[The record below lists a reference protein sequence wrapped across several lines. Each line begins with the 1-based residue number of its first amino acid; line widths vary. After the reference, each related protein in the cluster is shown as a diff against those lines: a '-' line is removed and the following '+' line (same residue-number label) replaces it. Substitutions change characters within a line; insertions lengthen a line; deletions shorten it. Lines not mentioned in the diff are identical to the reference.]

1 MKGEIEMEIKNLVN
15 EERKITKQ
23 RGIFS
28 VLEYVRD
35 LSVSPY
41 NATAQYFMSK
51 MNVRRRQVVAK
62 IENDS
67 LTMQAGALQWM
78 TGKIEVKTDV
88 KGVGD
93 FLGKMVKGAVT
104 KESAVKPV
112 YTGTGIVTL
121 EPTYKYLIL
130 CDVGEW
136 GERGVTIED
145 GMFLACEKN
154 VNIGIT
160 SRKNIS
166 SAILGNEGLFNV
178 NLKGKGIAVLESNV
192 PEEELIEVE
201 LNNEE
206 LKIDGRQA
214 VCWST
219 SLDFTVER
227 TTKTLIGSAAS
238 NEGLLNVFRGTG
250 KVLMS
255 PVAPTDSLL
264 SSTNTFGSKAAD
276 PKSNAFNA
284 VGSFLGGVIGN

>member
-1 MKGEIEMEIKNLVN
+1 MEIRNLTN
-15 EERKITKQ
+15 DERKIVKQ
-23 RGIFS
+23 KGIFS
-28 VLEYVRD
+28 VLEYERD

-62 IENDS
+62 LENDS

-78 TGKIEVKTDV
+78 TGKIDVKTDV

-93 FLGKMVKGAVT
+93 FLGKVVKGAVT

-112 YTGTGIVTL
+112 YAGTGTVVL
-121 EPTYKYLIL
+121 EPTYKYLLL

-136 GERGVTIED
+136 GANGVTIED

-154 VNIGIT
+154 VNIGVT
-160 SRKNIS
+160 TRKNIS
-166 SAILGNEGLFNV
+166 SALLGNEGLFNV
-178 NLKGKGIAVLESNV
+178 NLKGNGIAVLESNV
-192 PEEELIEVE
+192 PEEELIEVQ

-219 SLDFTVER
+219 SLEFTVER

-255 PVAPTDSLL
+255 PVAPTSSLVAA
-264 SSTNTFGSKAAD
+264 TNSVSAKAGD
-276 PKSNAFNA
+276 IKSNAFNA
-284 VGSFLGGVIGN
+284 VGGILGGMIGD

>member
-1 MKGEIEMEIKNLVN
+1 MQIKNLTN

-23 RGIFS
+23 KGIFS
-28 VLEYVRD
+28 VLEYARD
-35 LSVSPY
+35 LSVSPF
-41 NATAQYFMSK
+41 NATSQYFMSK
-51 MNVRRRQVVAK
+51 MNVRRRQIVAK
-62 IENDS
+62 LENSS

-104 KESAVKPV
+104 KESAIKPV
-112 YTGTGIVTL
+112 YTGSGIVVL

-136 GERGVTIED
+136 GATGVTIED
-145 GMFLACEKN
+145 GMFLACEKDI
-154 VNIGIT
+154 NIGVT
-160 SRKNIS
+160 ARKNVS

-178 NLKGKGIAVLESNV
+178 NLKGNGVAVLESNV

-214 VCWST
+214 ICWST

-255 PVAPTDSLL
+255 PVAPTNSLVAA
-264 SSTNTFGSKAAD
+264 TNSVGAKAGDA
-276 PKSNAFNA
+276 KSNAFNA
-284 VGSFLGGVIGN
+284 VGGVIGGIMGN

>member
-1 MKGEIEMEIKNLVN
+1 MLQHNI
-15 EERKITKQ
+15 
-23 RGIFS
+23 
-28 VLEYVRD
+28 
-35 LSVSPY
+35 
-41 NATAQYFMSK
+41 FMSK

-62 IENDS
+62 LENDS

-93 FLGKMVKGAVT
+93 FLGKVVKGAVT

-112 YTGTGIVTL
+112 YTGTGLVTL

-154 VNIGIT
+154 VDIGIT

-166 SAILGNEGLFNV
+166 SAILGSEGLFNV

>member
-1 MKGEIEMEIKNLVN
+1 MDIKNLTN

-23 RGIFS
+23 KGMFS
-28 VLEYVRD
+28 VLEYERD
-35 LSVSPY
+35 LSVSPF
-41 NATAQYFMSK
+41 NATSQYFMSK

-62 IENDS
+62 LENSS

-78 TGKIEVKTDV
+78 TGKVEVKTDV

-93 FLGKMVKGAVT
+93 FLGKVVKGAVT
-104 KESAVKPV
+104 KESAIKPV
-112 YTGTGIVTL
+112 YSGNGIVVL

-136 GERGVTIED
+136 GSSGVTIED
-145 GMFLACEKN
+145 GMFLACEKD

-178 NLKGKGIAVLESNV
+178 NLKGSGIAVLESNV
-192 PEEELIEVE
+192 PEEELIEINLE
-201 LNNEE
+201 NEE

-219 SLDFTVER
+219 SLNFTVER
-227 TTKTLIGSAAS
+227 TTKTLIGSAAT
-238 NEGLLNVFRGTG
+238 NEGLLNVYRGTG

-255 PVAPTDSLL
+255 PVAPTNSLVAA
-264 SSTNTFGSKAAD
+264 TNSVGSKAAD
-276 PKSNAFNA
+276 VKSNAINA
-284 VGSFLGGVIGN
+284 VGGIIGGIMGN

>member
-1 MKGEIEMEIKNLVN
+1 MNIKNLTN

-23 RGIFS
+23 KGIFS
-28 VLEYVRD
+28 ILEHSKD
-35 LSVSPY
+35 LSVSPF
-41 NATAQYFMSK
+41 NATSEYFMAK
-51 MNVRRRQVVAK
+51 MGVRRRQVVARLK
-62 IENDS
+62 NDS

-93 FLGKMVKGAVT
+93 FLGKVVKGAVT
-104 KESAVKPV
+104 KESAIKPV

-136 GERGVTIED
+136 GESGVTIED

-160 SRKNIS
+160 SRKNLS

-178 NLKGKGIAVLESNV
+178 NLKGDGVAVLESNV
-192 PEEELIEVE
+192 PEEELIEIE

-238 NEGLLNVFRGTG
+238 NEGLLNVYRGTG

-255 PVAPTDSLL
+255 PVSPTNSLI
-264 SSTNTFGSKAAD
+264 SATNTVSPKAAD
-276 PKSNAFNA
+276 AKSNAFNT
-284 VGSFLGGVIGN
+284 VGGIIGGFMGN

>member
-1 MKGEIEMEIKNLVN
+1 MQINNLTNN
-15 EERKITKQ
+15 ERRITKQ
-23 RGIFS
+23 KGIFS
-28 VLEYVRD
+28 ILEYSRD

-41 NATAQYFMSK
+41 NATTQYFMSQ
-51 MNVRRRQVVAK
+51 MGVHRRQVIANL
-62 IENDS
+62 ENDS

-93 FLGKMVKGAVT
+93 FFGKVVKGAVT

-112 YTGTGIVTL
+112 YTGTGTVVL
-121 EPTYKYLIL
+121 EPTYKYIIL

-136 GERGVTIED
+136 GSSGVTIED

-160 SRKNIS
+160 ARKNVS

-178 NLKGKGIAVLESNV
+178 NLLGSGIAVLESNV
-192 PEEELIEVE
+192 PEEELIEIE

-206 LKIDGRQA
+206 LKIDGKQA
-214 VCWST
+214 ICWST

-238 NEGLLNVFRGTG
+238 NEGLLNVYRGTG

-255 PVAPTDSLL
+255 PVAPSDSLY
-264 SSTNTFGSKAAD
+264 SSTNTIGAKAGDA
-276 PKSNAFNA
+276 KSNAFNA
-284 VGSFLGGVIGN
+284 MGSFIGGMID

>member
-1 MKGEIEMEIKNLVN
+1 MQIKNLTN

-23 RGIFS
+23 KGIFS
-28 VLEYVRD
+28 ILEYGRD
-35 LSVSPY
+35 LSVSPF
-41 NATAQYFMSK
+41 NATSQYFMSK
-51 MNVRRRQVVAK
+51 MNVRRRQIVAK
-62 IENDS
+62 LENSS

-104 KESAVKPV
+104 KESAIKPV
-112 YTGTGIVTL
+112 YTGSGIVVL

-136 GERGVTIED
+136 GATGVTIED
-145 GMFLACEKN
+145 GMFLACEKDI
-154 VNIGIT
+154 NIGVT
-160 SRKNIS
+160 ARKNVS

-178 NLKGKGIAVLESNV
+178 NLKGNGVAVLESNV

-214 VCWST
+214 ICWST

-255 PVAPTDSLL
+255 PVAPTNSLVAA
-264 SSTNTFGSKAAD
+264 TNSVGAKAGDA
-276 PKSNAFNA
+276 KSNAFNA
-284 VGSFLGGVIGN
+284 VGGVIGGIMGN

>member
-1 MKGEIEMEIKNLVN
+1 MQINNLTN
-15 EERKITKQ
+15 GERKFTKQ
-23 RGIFS
+23 KGIFS
-28 VLEYVRD
+28 ILEYERD

-51 MNVRRRQVVAK
+51 MNVRRRQVVANL
-62 IENDS
+62 ENSS

-78 TGKIEVKTDV
+78 TGNVEVKTDV

-112 YTGTGIVTL
+112 YTGTGVIVL

-136 GERGVTIED
+136 GSNGVTIED
-145 GMFLACEKN
+145 GMFLACEN
-154 VNIGIT
+154 GVDIGIT
-160 SRKNIS
+160 ARKNVS
-166 SAILGNEGLFNV
+166 SALLGNEGLFNV
-178 NLKGKGIAVLESNV
+178 NLKGNGIAVLESNV
-192 PEEELIEVE
+192 PEEELIEIE

-206 LKIDGRQA
+206 LKIDGKQA

-219 SLDFTVER
+219 SLDFTVEK
-227 TTKTLIGSAAS
+227 TTKTLIGSAVS
-238 NEGLLNVFRGTG
+238 NEGLLNVYRGTG

-264 SSTNTFGSKAAD
+264 SSTNTVSPKAAD
-276 PKSNAFNA
+276 VKSNAFNA
-284 VGSFLGGVIGN
+284 VGGIIGGMFD